1 MVSKQVSTT
10 VVWVPWFILNLP
22 PCKSFIFLFLFL
34 LIQDDRS
41 MVDDPITLWGLIEY
55 RRDERM
61 TDRYET
67 SD

>member
-1 MVSKQVSTT
+1 VQE
-10 VVWVPWFILNLP
+10 LY
-22 PCKSFIFLFLFL
+22 FLFLFL

-61 TDRYET
+61 TDRYKT
-67 SD
+67 SV